1 MINVGKYLMESLLF
15 DRKTVMIFYKQAKEV
30 VFTLYTL
37 MAHNQLKSTVIWKP
51 TESDIR
57 YDGSVEF
64 YNTRTWTNY
73 KYGFGNLNG
82 EFWLG
87 LEYIYQMTMN
97 GDYKLRVDLE
107 DNNGVEVYAE
117 YSTFRVNSE
126 ADLYRLIIAGYSGT
140 AGEGNYGMLYNH
152 NTQFSSPDNV
162 TACTS
167 GRKGEEVHSQ
177 RRRNRGDRKL
187 RWVTYCHWAYALKI
201 FYVSHKKMDKPKMK
215 RTEHKWQET
224 K

>member
-1 MINVGKYLMESLLF
+1 
-15 DRKTVMIFYKQAKEV
+15 
-30 VFTLYTL
+30 
-37 MAHNQLKSTVIWKP
+37 
-51 TESDIR
+51 
-57 YDGSVEF
+57 
-64 YNTRTWTNY
+64 
-73 KYGFGNLNG
+73 
-82 EFWLG
+82 
-87 LEYIYQMTMN
+87 MN

-167 GRKGEEVHSQ
+167 GRKG
-177 RRRNRGDRKL
+177 GWWYKGC
-187 RWVTYCHWAYALKI
+187 TYVNLNGLYKPGVSSWDSMMWYAFKI
-201 FYVSHKKMDKPKMK
+201 
-215 RTEHKWQET
+215 TNG
-224 K
+224 